1 MQCVRYNGRC
11 TLWKSHT
18 VGEIFTEG
26 LTDISGRAPCQTTF
40 EIFMHQMAYSGY
52 SLIQSQENKKS
63 HEYP

>member
-1 MQCVRYNGRC
+1 GRC

-26 LTDISGRAPCQTTF
+26 LIDIPGRAPCPTTF

-63 HEYP
+63 HEYL